1 MWEIQQRVAAFDRDR
16 FRTLGPGY
24 LALNIAGEAGELAN
38 VIKKLWRSD
47 PRIGQPDGFG
57 AIPPQ
62 EQSLMGDELADV
74 VILSLVLANHLRLDL
89 ELEVTKKLQLIDE
102 RLRTGYYGHEQQRQ

>member
-1 MWEIQQRVAAFDRDR
+1 MWEIQERVAAFDRDR

-47 PRIGQPDGFG
+47 PRIGQADGSG

-62 EQSLMGDELADV
+62 ERSLIGDELADV
-74 VILSLVLANHLRLDL
+74 VILSLVLANHLGLDL
-89 ELEVTKKLQLIDE
+89 ELEVTKKLELIED
-102 RLRTGYYGHEQQRQ
+102 RLRTGYYGHEQQRR